1 MHLMI
6 ARRPHQQGV
15 TLIEA
20 LITLLILSI
29 GLLGMAA
36 MQVRS
41 LQFNQDAY
49 LRSQANVLLYDM
61 AERCRAL
68 PRLDNAFSTERTL
81 WQQQVSEG
89 LPDGQGS
96 AVCNAG
102 VCTLQVSWGGRRFL
116 DDRNADDDAREQLQL
131 SVKVGVL

>member
-1 MHLMI
+1 MYLLTAP
-6 ARRPHQQGV
+6 ARRQHGV

-20 LITLLILSI
+20 LITLLVLSV

-36 MQVRS
+36 LQARS
-41 LQFNQDAY
+41 LQFNQDAH

-68 PRLDNAFSTERTL
+68 PGLGADFDGEHEL
-81 WQQQVSEG
+81 WQAQVSEE

-96 AVCNAG
+96 ADCAAG
-102 VCTLQVSWGGRRFL
+102 VCTLQVSWAGRRFL
-116 DDRNADDDAREQLQL
+116 DDREAADDSRETLQL
-131 SVKVGVL
+131 TVKVGVL